1 MKEICSLCK
10 DTSRKEKQ
18 IYMYNIYCSRLYIM
32 YIYVVHDV
40 KMKKKKKTMMP
51 ETLNASNISDDTCKE
66 FLRSL
71 FMASLLVIC

>member
-1 MKEICSLCK
+1 
-10 DTSRKEKQ
+10 
-18 IYMYNIYCSRLYIM
+18 M

-40 KMKKKKKTMMP
+40 KMKKKKEENYDAVP

-66 FLRSL
+66 FLRNL